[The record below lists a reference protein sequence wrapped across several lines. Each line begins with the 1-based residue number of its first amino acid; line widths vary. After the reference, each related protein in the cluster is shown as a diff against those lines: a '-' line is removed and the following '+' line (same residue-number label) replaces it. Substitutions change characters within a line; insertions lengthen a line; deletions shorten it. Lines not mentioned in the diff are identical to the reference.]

1 MDIRW
6 PLAVAI
12 GASSLLWQGAVQAQE
27 PVTAPEPPIV
37 DEDELEPSVTIV
49 PGETQTTTEY
59 RLNGR
64 LYMVKIQPAAGPAYY
79 LVDND
84 GDGELETQLDG
95 QTEPLA
101 VPRWVLIKW

>member
-12 GASSLLWQGAVQAQE
+12 GASSLLLQGAAQAQE
-27 PVTAPEPPIV
+27 PATAPEPPIV
-37 DEDELEPSVTIV
+37 DEDELEPAITIV
-49 PGETQTTTEY
+49 PGEKETTTEY

-64 LYMVKIQPAAGPAYY
+64 LYMVKIEPVAGPAYY

-84 GDGELETQLDG
+84 GDGQLETQLDG
-95 QTEPLA
+95 MTEPLA
-101 VPRWVLIKW
+101 VPQWVLIKW